1 MNAYDRNTFQ
11 NGNEMCWQDDPIIKE
26 LMKNDQFRRDF
37 VLSFMD
43 MVNHNFEE
51 TRVLAIMDEIVSE
64 YGASYELNRIRYLG
78 DCDTGKYS
86 DAIKEFFVNRRD
98 RAVTF
103 LKEEFELS
111 GDPTYLVLLCNK
123 ENAAEFH
130 INTLRM
136 DRDLVFWQG
145 LYFSDYP
152 VTLSVKEIDTGEQF
166 LGWYDDNGN
175 LISAEWEI
183 QIELGNE
190 TKVVHARFAEEKEVL
205 EDGGN

>member
-1 MNAYDRNTFQ
+1 M
-11 NGNEMCWQDDPIIKE
+11 
-26 LMKNDQFRRDF
+26 
-37 VLSFMD
+37 
-43 MVNHNFEE
+43 
-51 TRVLAIMDEIVSE
+51 
-64 YGASYELNRIRYLG
+64 
-78 DCDTGKYS
+78 
-86 DAIKEFFVNRRD
+86 NRRD